1 VKARGACVI
10 IKIVENSMAE
20 RKKRID
26 RLQEKMRVLRNLIN
40 DGRVSPEKMI
50 ELQME
55 YCYLQR
61 EVNLINNRGEA

>member
-1 VKARGACVI
+1 MKARGACVI

>member
-1 VKARGACVI
+1 
-10 IKIVENSMAE
+10 MAE